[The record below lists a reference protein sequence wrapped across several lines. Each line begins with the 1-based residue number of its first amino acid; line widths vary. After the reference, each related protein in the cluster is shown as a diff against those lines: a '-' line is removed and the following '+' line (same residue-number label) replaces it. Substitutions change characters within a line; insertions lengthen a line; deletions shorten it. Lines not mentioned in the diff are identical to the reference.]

1 MKHLISNDDIASLC
15 LELSLLLHAGV
26 STGDALSLLAE
37 EGDRGGVL
45 KAMAEQ
51 VDSGETLSAALRDSK
66 AFPLYVCGLVE
77 VGERTGRT
85 EEALA
90 ALSQYY
96 EDRVRLARRVRS
108 ALLYPAVMLALM
120 LVVIGVLLVKVLPI
134 FDDVYASLGGRLT
147 GVAGGLLAIGRWL
160 DSAMPVLWVLLAL
173 MLAGTLDVDVTSV
186 IAVLSVAGLA
196 VSMALQNT
204 LSNLAGGLVLLV
216 TKPFGPGD
224 YVEADGVSGTVA
236 AVNMA
241 YTIFHTPDNKEIFVP
256 NSQLS
261 ATKIINYNRL
271 GRRRMDLKFTAS
283 YDAPTGRVRAAIQE
297 VLSAVPGILDDPAPA
312 VYLSEYQSSS
322 IEYLVRLWAA
332 AGDYW
337 EVYYALLEGV
347 RESFSRHGVEMTYDH
362 LNVHIVEK

>member
-1 MKHLISNDDIASLC
+1 M
-15 LELSLLLHAGV
+15 ETVEEVLHTV
-26 STGDALSLLAE
+26 
-37 EGDRGGVL
+37 
-45 KAMAEQ
+45 
-51 VDSGETLSAALRDSK
+51 
-66 AFPLYVCGLVE
+66 
-77 VGERTGRT
+77 GRT
-85 EEALA
+85 VGIP
-90 ALSQYY
+90 
-96 EDRVRLARRVRS
+96 D
-108 ALLYPAVMLALM
+108 
-120 LVVIGVLLVKVLPI
+120 
-134 FDDVYASLGGRLT
+134 LT
-147 GVAGGLLAIGRWL
+147 LGGLLRVAVIVLVGWLVIRLLMGMADRMLDRSRSVAAIKPYIHTAL
-160 DSAMPVLWVLLAL
+160 HAFLWVLLAL

-236 AVNMA
+236 AIDLA
-241 YTIFHTPDNKEIFVP
+241 YTTFVTPDNKEIFVP

-322 IEYLVRLWAA
+322 VEYLVRLWTSSD
-332 AGDYW
+332 DYW
-337 EVYYALLEGV
+337 TVYYALIEGV
-347 RESFSRHGVEMTYDH
+347 RESFARHGVEMTYNH
-362 LNVHIVEK
+362 LNVHIVER